1 MKRIRNSKKD
11 RCRGTGQRKA
21 LFLGLLIFV
30 TAFATACGGSS
41 ATKTSADSSAVMEE
55 TAAAQAMPAA
65 KAASGTGAALLS
77 EGEAVRIASGG
88 GSVPKEETL
97 EADPEGP
104 ESASERKLIRTIDLN
119 VQTRDLQGLLELIN
133 ERVAELGGYVES
145 SWQSGAEGYS
155 DQRSADIR
163 VRMPAEKTD
172 EFLDTALSG
181 AVVTYRSETTEDVT
195 LRYTDL
201 EARMTALET
210 EQDRLMEL
218 LAEADSIESVIAI
231 ESRLSEVR
239 YEIESIGS
247 QLRNYDNL
255 VSYDTISISISEVR
269 VIESGTKDSFSDRV
283 KSGLESNISR
293 LKDGATDFAVALI
306 ISLPFILILAAA
318 GILIYIIVRMLKKT
332 AAKRGLRNKAHEPAA
347 EKENQESVLRNAD
360 DQGGKA

>member
-30 TAFATACGGSS
+30 TAFVTACGGSS

-65 KAASGTGAALLS
+65 KASGTGAALLS

-88 GSVPKEETL
+88 GSVPEEETL

-172 EFLDTALSG
+172 EFLDAALSG

-306 ISLPFILILAAA
+306 ISLPFILILAAT